1 MIISIDRPLPFILS
15 SSVYADKYFAAAASL
30 VNASEEWDVPDWPLT
45 HSFEKNA
52 E

>member
-30 VNASEEWDVPDWPLT
+30 VNASEEWDVSEMAP
-45 HSFEKNA
+45 HSFKNTA